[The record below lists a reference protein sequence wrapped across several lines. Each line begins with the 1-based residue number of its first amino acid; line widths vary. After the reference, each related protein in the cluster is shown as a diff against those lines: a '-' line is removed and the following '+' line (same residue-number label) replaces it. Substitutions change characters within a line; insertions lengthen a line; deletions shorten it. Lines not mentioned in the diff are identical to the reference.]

1 MKKLITALSLIAIIL
16 IISACSPAGG
26 NAPDKPAG
34 TLDSGEEI
42 ATLHLNSEVGMDF
55 EGSLEILKQKDPN
68 AAVIEFKA
76 DTETEAQ
83 HDNKFVIGDI
93 NGRTGIGAAKEDSE
107 GTHPK
112 VTSTYDKNG
121 TAKFDV
127 EIEAN
132 SAEGTIIITFSNATG
147 QKLMVKNTIPK
158 GSESITITFKAIDK
172 DTKLSHVIVGEN
184 FTSSELA
191 Q

>member
-1 MKKLITALSLIAIIL
+1 MKKLITAISLIAIIL

-26 NAPDKPAG
+26 NSDKPAG
-34 TLDSGEEI
+34 TLNSGEEI
-42 ATLHLNSEVGMDF
+42 ATLYLNSEVGMVF

-68 AAVIEFKA
+68 VAVIEFKA

-83 HDNKFVIGDI
+83 HDNKFVIGDM
-93 NGRTGIGAAKEDSE
+93 NGWAGVGAAKEESE

-127 EIEAN
+127 EIETE
-132 SAEGTIIITFSNATG
+132 SDGTIKITFSNAANDYFTVEN
-147 QKLMVKNTIPK
+147 KIPV
-158 GSESITITFKAIDK
+158 GSESITITFK
-172 DTKLSHVIVGEN
+172 TYEGEKLSHVIVGEN
-184 FTSSELA
+184 FTWTQKAE
-191 Q
+191 